1 MMGYQ
6 PPPQSS
12 LFYSR
17 FNLEERI
24 RSGHPLRGVDAVLDL
39 DFVYSEVADSY
50 GYNGKVSIPPPVIVK
65 LMLLLVFYNVRSERE
80 LMASLP
86 ERLDWLWFLGLD
98 LDSEIPHHSV
108 LSKAR
113 KRWGADVFRLLFERV
128 VWQCVEVGLVDG
140 EKLFCDSSLVDAD
153 ASCNSVVKRMDGKR
167 LRLAYSELEERL
179 EDVEEA
185 DGDSDDSDGD
195 GQRHNVVNRQYGS
208 TTDPDASVVRKGV
221 GKARPRYQTHR
232 AIDGACGVITAT
244 VIGPGDEN
252 EAHRL
257 GELIDQS
264 HANTGKSSSTVVADS
279 KYGTTDNLLDCHRR
293 GIKAHM
299 PVLKEKQK
307 DSGRRKGI
315 FTGEAFV
322 YRPERDVY
330 ICPAGEEL
338 PRRKHRARRRALE
351 YAAPRQ
357 TCGSC
362 HLRDQCTRSKTGG
375 RTIKRHEQ
383 QGILDQM
390 REQACSNAAKR
401 NIRIRQHFMEGSF
414 AGSTRFGY
422 KRARWRGLWRVQI
435 QDHLIATVQNIGL
448 LTKFGNP
455 RPRMAQAMSIP
466 ERIRQGVT
474 WQLLAF
480 FSCIRLRKTLPVHA
494 IR

>member
-1 MMGYQ
+1 
-6 PPPQSS
+6 
-12 LFYSR
+12 
-17 FNLEERI
+17 
-24 RSGHPLRGVDAVLDL
+24 
-39 DFVYSEVADSY
+39 
-50 GYNGKVSIPPPVIVK
+50 
-65 LMLLLVFYNVRSERE
+65 
-80 LMASLP
+80 
-86 ERLDWLWFLGLD
+86 
-98 LDSEIPHHSV
+98 
-108 LSKAR
+108 
-113 KRWGADVFRLLFERV
+113 
-128 VWQCVEVGLVDG
+128 
-140 EKLFCDSSLVDAD
+140 
-153 ASCNSVVKRMDGKR
+153 
-167 LRLAYSELEERL
+167 
-179 EDVEEA
+179 
-185 DGDSDDSDGD
+185 
-195 GQRHNVVNRQYGS
+195 
-208 TTDPDASVVRKGV
+208 
-221 GKARPRYQTHR
+221 
-232 AIDGACGVITAT
+232 
-244 VIGPGDEN
+244 
-252 EAHRL
+252 
-257 GELIDQS
+257 
-264 HANTGKSSSTVVADS
+264 
-279 KYGTTDNLLDCHRR
+279 
-293 GIKAHM
+293 M